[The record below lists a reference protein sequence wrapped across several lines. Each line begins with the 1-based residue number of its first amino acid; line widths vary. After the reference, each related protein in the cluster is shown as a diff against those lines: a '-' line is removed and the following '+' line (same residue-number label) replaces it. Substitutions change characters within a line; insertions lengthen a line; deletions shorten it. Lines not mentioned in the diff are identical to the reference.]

1 MSVCLKPAIAPQWS
15 LAVTVFTASI
25 TAGCSH
31 GKEPPCNAGDPA
43 LRPGLE
49 RSPGEE
55 NSCPFQYSF
64 LEIPWTEEPGVLPS
78 MGLQR
83 VGALV
88 VLLCDDRPW
97 GLWCSPWSGSLG
109 VGHNWA
115 TSPSLFTHALEKAM
129 ATHSSVRAWRIPGT
143 GEPSGL
149 LSIGLHRVGHDWSD
163 LAAAA
168 AV

>member
-25 TAGCSH
+25 TAACSH

-109 VGHNWA
+109 VGHDERLHLHFSLMHWRRQWQP
-115 TSPSLFTHALEKAM
+115 TPVFVPGESQGQGSP
-129 ATHSSVRAWRIPGT
+129 
-143 GEPSGL
+143 
-149 LSIGLHRVGHDWSD
+149 VGCC
-163 LAAAA
+163 L
-168 AV
+168 